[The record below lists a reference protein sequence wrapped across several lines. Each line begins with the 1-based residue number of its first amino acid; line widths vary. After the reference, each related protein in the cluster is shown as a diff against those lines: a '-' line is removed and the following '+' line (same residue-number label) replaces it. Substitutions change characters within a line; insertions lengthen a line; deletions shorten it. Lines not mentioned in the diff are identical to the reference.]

1 MSPEAFK
8 KAHLRGMGGS
18 PFQGSVVIRM
28 GTTDY
33 TVCGCVI
40 KSGDNKAQAEEWGLE
55 HVRTLEVQLP
65 KCRTDGGKWLP
76 RDPSVQLDTITY
88 EGRLYRLQSVS
99 GLDDFSP
106 VWVIQ
111 ASAPL

>member
-1 MSPEAFK
+1 MSPTDFK
-8 KAHLRGMGGS
+8 KAHLRGLAGS
-18 PFQGSVVIRM
+18 PFQSGVVIRM

-55 HVRTLEVQLP
+55 HVRTLEVQMP
-65 KCRTDGGKWLP
+65 KCRATGGKWLP
-76 RDPSVQLDTITY
+76 RDPAAALDTITY
-88 EGRLYRLQSVS
+88 AGRVYKIQSVS
-99 GLDDFSP
+99 GLDAFSP
-106 VWVIQ
+106 VWTIQ